1 MELGVEG
8 RRVAAATGGRPFDG
22 ARPAIVFL
30 HGAGMDHTA
39 WQLPARWF
47 AWHGWSVLAPDL
59 PGHGAS
65 EGPPLAAIA
74 ALAQWTAALLDAA
87 GLARAALVGHSMGAA
102 VALETAAAL
111 GERIERVALL
121 GSALS
126 IPVNVQLLEAART
139 SPARAYQMI
148 AAWGHAS
155 RAKLG
160 PNPVPGLWMVGGTL
174 ALLARNRSG
183 VLHADLA
190 ACSAWRG
197 GAAAAARVAGPVL
210 VLSGASDVMTPS
222 ARGGELA
229 GALAQGRT
237 VTLSD
242 CGHMMLAEAP
252 DRVLDCL
259 IDFFKSPS
267 AACEEP
273 ATR

>member
-1 MELGVEG
+1 MEFNVEG
-8 RRVAAATGGRPFDG
+8 LSVAAATGGRPFT
-22 ARPAIVFL
+22 ARQPAVVFL

-65 EGPPLAAIA
+65 EGAARAGIA
-74 ALAQWTAALLDAA
+74 ALSEWTRALLDAA
-87 GLARAALVGHSMGAA
+87 GLERAALVGHSMGAA

-111 GERIERVALL
+111 GERVTRLALL

-126 IPVNVQLLEAART
+126 IPVNPQLIEAART
-139 SPARAYQMI
+139 SEPRAHQMI

-174 ALLARNRSG
+174 ALLARNRAG
-183 VLHADLA
+183 VLHCDLA
-190 ACSAWRG
+190 ACNAWQSG
-197 GAAAAARVAGPVL
+197 PAAAARVACPVL
-210 VLSGASDVMTPS
+210 VLSGASDVMTPP
-222 ARGGELA
+222 ARGRELA
-229 GALAQGRT
+229 RALREARS
-237 VTLSD
+237 VVLPD
-242 CGHMMLAEAP
+242 CGHMLLAEAP
-252 DRVLDCL
+252 DRVLDSL
-259 IDFFKSPS
+259 IDFF
-267 AACEEP
+267 AAHSGFEEP